1 MNYFREATSPTR
13 ARALTALATLGA
25 GLLIA
30 GCGGSS
36 GGSSTL
42 TIGNENKADSSL
54 IKDTAS
60 STTQTTPTTPTTS
73 TSAGASG
80 TATTPSS
87 GPLSKEPKIPH
98 GVGSTP
104 PTNLVKV
111 DVIKGTGAEAKQGST
126 VEVNYVGGLWK
137 TGKEFDASW
146 RRKEPFKFTI
156 GGGEVIK
163 GWEEAVVGM
172 KVGGRRLIVIPPAL
186 GYGAKS
192 TSSIPGN
199 STLTFIIDLL
209 QVS

>member
-1 MNYFREATSPTR
+1 MNYFRETISPTR
-13 ARALTALATLGA
+13 ARALSALALLGA
-25 GLLIA
+25 AALIA

-42 TIGNENKADSSL
+42 TIGNESKADNALITGTGSTSSTSSTASTST
-54 IKDTAS
+54 TAS
-60 STTQTTPTTPTTS
+60 SGAATTPTT
-73 TSAGASG
+73 
-80 TATTPSS
+80 
-87 GPLSKEPKIPH
+87 GPLSEEPKIPH
-98 GVGSTP
+98 GVGNTP
-104 PTNLVKV
+104 PNHLVKV
-111 DVIKGTGAEAKQGST
+111 EVIKGTGAEAKQGST

-186 GYGAKS
+186 GYGAKAS
-192 TSSIPGN
+192 GSIPAN
-199 STLTFIIDLL
+199 STLTFIIDMLK
-209 QVS
+209 VS